1 MGPYHAP
8 SAFPCTCLISSANLR
23 GVVLAANNAIT
34 TLSPNLILPLCYELL
49 VFFPSFDFHFEARI

>member
-1 MGPYHAP
+1 
-8 SAFPCTCLISSANLR
+8 LISSANLR